1 MATPLRVLILEDRP
15 LDAELMVLELRRAGF
30 DPQWTRVDTEQD
42 FLTNL
47 SQEFDIIL
55 SDYSMPKFDAL
66 QALILLQGIGQDIPF
81 IVVTGIFEADAIEC
95 MKQGAADYL
104 IKDRLARLGPAVA
117 QALEERELREEKQE
131 IELALRESE
140 ARFRSVAE
148 AALDALVV
156 VDGDGRIGYWNPAV
170 KEIFGYEDAELRG
183 RLLALLF
190 ASEDADRYRIGME
203 AFAASGESPL
213 LGKLEEFV
221 GRRQDGTEFPMEVA
235 FSSWEVSGRKFL
247 SASIR
252 DLSDAKEALRR
263 AQLQD
268 RLAAVGQLA
277 AGIAHDFNNILGTI
291 ILYSELLLRQERL
304 PEEENGRLTTMI
316 KQAKRGAKLVS
327 QVLDFSRRSVI
338 ERSAMDMTKLLKEVE
353 ELLSRTLPAT
363 IHLKLDLEGERFVI
377 NADPTRMQQV
387 VMNLAL
393 NARDAMPDGGEL
405 TIRLDSFDFQPGQA
419 IPFQGMRERGW
430 ARLRISDTGEGIT
443 ADDLP
448 HVFEPFFTTKAPGKG
463 TGLGLAQVYGIVK
476 QHEGFI
482 DLTSQQGE
490 GTTFTI
496 YLPASGV
503 QAGLPLVDSGTQVE
517 PGNGET
523 ILVVEDDEATRI
535 AVADI
540 LESLQYR
547 VICAS
552 DGSEAMEIYNRNP
565 DEIDLILSDLVMP
578 DLSGRALY
586 EELSQQH
593 EGVKILI
600 MTGYPLGEDTRELLD
615 RRTVDWLQKPFSSQ
629 TVARKVRD
637 MLKQDARLAAP
648 AG

>member
-42 FLTNL
+42 FLANL

-66 QALILLQGIGQDIPF
+66 QALILLQGTGQNIPF

-95 MKQGAADYL
+95 MKEGAADYL

-131 IELALRESE
+131 VELALRESE

-316 KQAKRGAKLVS
+316 QQAKRGAKLVS

-363 IHLKLDLEGERFVI
+363 IHLKLDFEGERFVI

-405 TIRLDSFDFQPGQA
+405 TIRLDPFDFQPGQA
-419 IPFQGMRERGW
+419 IPFQGMHERGW
-430 ARLRISDTGEGIT
+430 ARLRISDTGEGIK

-482 DLTSQQGE
+482 DVTSQRGE

-496 YLPASGV
+496 YLPASEV
-503 QAGLPLVDSGTQVE
+503 QAGLPLIDSRTQVA

-547 VICAS
+547 VICSSA
-552 DGSEAMEIYNRNP
+552 GREAMEIYNRDP

-586 EELSQQH
+586 EELSQKH

-615 RRTVDWLQKPFSSQ
+615 RRTVDWMQKPFSSQ

-648 AG
+648 SG